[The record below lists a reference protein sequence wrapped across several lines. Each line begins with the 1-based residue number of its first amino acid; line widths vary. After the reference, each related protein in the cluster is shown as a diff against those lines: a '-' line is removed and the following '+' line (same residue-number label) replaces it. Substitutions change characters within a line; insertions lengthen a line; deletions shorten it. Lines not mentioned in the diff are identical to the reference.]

1 MENIYRL
8 RKPTVLSKKNERT
21 VPQDRPL
28 ILHSTT
34 SYSPFTRQGYG
45 NGSIHFF
52 RFQMTAVSILKYR
65 NLQNATIFAIPKKAW
80 IAWISG
86 TPSWKTAWISRGQ
99 CMDSKAAHTLSTAY
113 PHGLP
118 QFRTMPLTHPI
129 HTTTVTT
136 KITSFFMNIQLTEQR
151 EADRLARA

>member
-1 MENIYRL
+1 
-8 RKPTVLSKKNERT
+8 
-21 VPQDRPL
+21 
-28 ILHSTT
+28 
-34 SYSPFTRQGYG
+34 
-45 NGSIHFF
+45 
-52 RFQMTAVSILKYR
+52 
-65 NLQNATIFAIPKKAW
+65 
-80 IAWISG
+80 
-86 TPSWKTAWISRGQ
+86 
-99 CMDSKAAHTLSTAY
+99 MDSKAAHTLSTAY